1 VALPAFAGRPVTSRR
16 PFGGPSGHWLG
27 RRDPRLL
34 LVVTG
39 LFAVVTVSLQTLA
52 AATVALG
59 FGVAAAAAG
68 GLPFRSLLKRLAALE
83 ALMAVLL
90 ATLPF
95 TVAGDAVLS
104 LGPLTATREGAN
116 AAALIFLRANAVVLV
131 LLGLLGGLE
140 PVVLG
145 HALARLG
152 VPHKLV
158 HLLLLTISQIKHL
171 DDERWRLRRAMRARA
186 FVPRSNRH
194 TWVSYGNLIGMLLV
208 RSLERARRIEAAM
221 RARGFQG
228 RLYLLDDRHWRLVD
242 TVSLVVLVPF
252 LAGLLAL
259 DRLP

>member
-1 VALPAFAGRPVTSRR
+1 
-16 PFGGPSGHWLG
+16 
-27 RRDPRLL
+27 
-34 LVVTG
+34 
-39 LFAVVTVSLQTLA
+39 
-52 AATVALG
+52 
-59 FGVAAAAAG
+59 
-68 GLPFRSLLKRLAALE
+68 
-83 ALMAVLL
+83 
-90 ATLPF
+90 
-95 TVAGDAVLS
+95 
-104 LGPLTATREGAN
+104 
-116 AAALIFLRANAVVLV
+116 
-131 LLGLLGGLE
+131 
-140 PVVLG
+140 
-145 HALARLG
+145 
-152 VPHKLV
+152 PHKLV
-158 HLLLLTISQIKHL
+158 HLLLLTIGQIKHL